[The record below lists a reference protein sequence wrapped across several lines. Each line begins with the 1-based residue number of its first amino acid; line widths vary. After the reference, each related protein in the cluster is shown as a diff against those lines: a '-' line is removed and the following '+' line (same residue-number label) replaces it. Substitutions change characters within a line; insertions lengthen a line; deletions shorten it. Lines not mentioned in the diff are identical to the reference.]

1 MTTRSMEIRKS
12 DHMKTYNDS
21 KSRMYNFKLYQAMR
35 KYGFDKFEFSVIEEC
50 EDNDLETK
58 EKYYIELYNTTIN
71 GYNEALGGSG
81 KPLWT
86 DKQVEACKVLYEN
99 GWVLQDMSEVFKSNP
114 KTVGKKLRETYNI
127 QTRQNSIHNNSKSI
141 IGIDKNGNKIEFS
154 ALSDAAKYLI
164 SNNFTKSIN
173 LPTVISKIEISL
185 HNTNRTAY
193 GYKWEY
199 KVA

>member
-12 DHMKTYNDS
+12 DHMKTYNNS

-35 KYGFDKFEFSVIEEC
+35 KYGFDQFEFSVIEEC
-50 EDNDLETK
+50 ENDDLEVK
-58 EKYYIELYNTTIN
+58 EKYYIELYNTIIN

-99 GWVLQDMSEVFKSNP
+99 GWLLQDISEVIKSNP
-114 KTVGKKLRETYNI
+114 RTVGKKLRETYNI
-127 QTRQNSIHNNSKSI
+127 KTKQNSIHNNSKAVT
-141 IGIDKNGNKIEFS
+141 GTDKDGNEIEFS
-154 ALSDAAKYLI
+154 SLSDAARYLMN
-164 SNNFTKSIN
+164 SNITQNKN
-173 LPTVISKIEISL
+173 VISVINKIEISL
-185 HNTNRTAY
+185 HNMNRTAY
-193 GYKWEY
+193 GYKWKY